1 MKITPALRER
11 FCKDLQLPIKIF
23 TDPYFMER
31 LVLYDIHFGCWEKY
45 IDFEKMLEDYAD
57 EQEYF
62 EAYNSLK
69 ETVIQYLLNNP
80 DFTFFSQT
88 EDMSKFAIPNRSLPK
103 NSIYK
108 QTMIGKH
115 FVSFDLCKG
124 NFTALHHYN
133 EKIFDG
139 AHTYEEFL
147 SKFTSNK
154 HFIESKYIRQVIFG
168 TVNPKRQVRYEEY
181 LMNQVLDTVLEKFA
195 TEKIVYFSTDEIVV
209 ELDEKLSETSELYTF
224 ISNTVNHFIDNGITL
239 RAEVFELD
247 HIKEYDAYIK
257 RVYCKMFQSSGDTIK
272 KSELLVIKNATN
284 LTMPFVLRHLYKLP
298 PSENDNVFFHEG
310 RLAKFIE

>member
-45 IDFEKMLEDYAD
+45 IDFEKMLEDYAN

-69 ETVIQYLLNNP
+69 ETAIQYLLNNP

-147 SKFTSNK
+147 SKFTNNK
-154 HFIESKYIRQVIFG
+154 HFIESDAFVFQGFHHQIMHRPESVFR
-168 TVNPKRQVRYEEY
+168 KRRSSQ
-181 LMNQVLDTVLEKFA
+181 TVLIGHHSKLEIKFTTNKA
-195 TEKIVYFSTDEIVV
+195 QIAEHLRI
-209 ELDEKLSETSELYTF
+209 ELQLF
-224 ISNTVNHFIDNGITL
+224 ISI
-239 RAEVFELD
+239 E
-247 HIKEYDAYIK
+247 
-257 RVYCKMFQSSGDTIK
+257 
-272 KSELLVIKNATN
+272 LVIHWRLDDQRTVSIYEQYLFHSISILLKASNKASFSSFVPMVIRKQSLHKATFVRLRTMMPS
-284 LTMPFVLRHLYKLP
+284 LTK
-298 PSENDNVFFHEG
+298 
-310 RLAKFIE
+310 